1 MVAMPEGG
9 IQVTSHSRLLIPGHF
24 LFPTLGKP
32 SSAIY
37 GRAAPWANPKP
48 FLFYI
53 NFHARS
59 QNNIQI
65 RQNIE
70 SIFLKKYL

>member
-9 IQVTSHSRLLIPGHF
+9 IQVTSHSRLLIHGHF

-53 NFHARS
+53 NFRRCPWVSMPFSHMRC
-59 QNNIQI
+59 QKH
-65 RQNIE
+65 E
-70 SIFLKKYL
+70 

>member
-48 FLFYI
+48 LLFYI
-53 NFHARS
+53 NFRRCPLSFYA
-59 QNNIQI
+59 
-65 RQNIE
+65 
-70 SIFLKKYL
+70 FLSYALSEA

>member
-9 IQVTSHSRLLIPGHF
+9 IQVTSHSRHLILGHF
-24 LFPTLGKP
+24 LFPTLGKL

-48 FLFYI
+48 FYSISLLEDASRFLCLSLI
-53 NFHARS
+53 CTARGMS
-59 QNNIQI
+59 K
-65 RQNIE
+65 R
-70 SIFLKKYL
+70 K

>member
-24 LFPTLGKP
+24 LFPTLGKL

-48 FLFYI
+48 FYSISILEDAPRLLCFSFI
-53 NFHARS
+53 CTARS
-59 QNNIQI
+59 MSK
-65 RQNIE
+65 R
-70 SIFLKKYL
+70 K